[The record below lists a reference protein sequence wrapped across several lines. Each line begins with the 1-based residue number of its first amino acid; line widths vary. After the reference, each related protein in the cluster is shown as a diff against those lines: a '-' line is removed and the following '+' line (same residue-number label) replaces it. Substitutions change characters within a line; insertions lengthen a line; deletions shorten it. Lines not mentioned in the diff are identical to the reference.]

1 MVRELRLTELR
12 ECSDKDW
19 LGSYSKPE
27 DYDEV
32 INEDTNVYLP
42 DGTLVLVYRKAAIKT
57 LVDIPDE
64 RYEYWRWV
72 SLDSHSTNRGN
83 AAGKELIDDCE
94 TRLTNAQRSFFGFAL
109 KGKYNDLTEEQVDE
123 LLAKDTAWNVYHYL
137 PKWIREDGLI
147 DAEVV
152 DPLEER
158 WRDRSSLTSQ
168 ERESLSKELI
178 RERGKWFKKWIKEM
192 WLVAPDRQAEARRA
206 WKRYVGSQTFNHCQ
220 SNVVGAIDRQAL
232 VPWARLTATTQK
244 NWEGFLNEKPFFQ
257 EVDRLFAE
265 TMPQYHEFLYNRFQ
279 EVKDPRF
286 NLFDTA
292 FTTVTINNNFR
303 TAYHRDKLN
312 CKGGMAVLSSIN
324 RGSYTGFS
332 LVFPQMRL
340 AFDIRDGD
348 FLCGDNQG
356 YIHGQ
361 LPMEDASPDAESIW
375 FVFYS
380 KERLRFVDD
389 LDCEMCRK
397 SFKRYAAEHH
407 RDKGTGR
414 PGWSGIWAEMWRSP
428 EWEAYKAEHCPE
440 ASNTNWTMT

>member
-1 MVRELRLTELR
+1 MVREIRLTELR
-12 ECSDKDW
+12 ECKDKDW
-19 LGSYSKPE
+19 LGKYSKPE

-32 INEDTNVYLP
+32 INEDANIYLP
-42 DGTLVLVYRKAAIKT
+42 DGKLVLVYRKAAIKT
-57 LVDIPDE
+57 LVNIPEE
-64 RYEYWRWV
+64 RYEYWKWV
-72 SLDSHSTNRGN
+72 SLDTHSTNRGN
-83 AAGKELIDDCE
+83 AAGSELIDGCE
-94 TRLTNAQRSFFGFAL
+94 TRLTNSQRSFFGYAQ
-109 KGKYNDLTEEQVDE
+109 KGTYNDFTEEQVRE
-123 LLAKDTAWNVYHYL
+123 VLEKDTRWNVYHYL
-137 PKWIREDGLI
+137 PKWIKEDGLV
-147 DAEVV
+147 DLEVV
-152 DPLEER
+152 EPLEEKFK
-158 WRDRSSLTSQ
+158 DRTLNST
-168 ERESLSKELI
+168 ERKQVEADLI
-178 RERGKWFKKWIKEM
+178 RERGKWFDNWVFGV
-192 WLVAPDRQAEARRA
+192 WLKADDRKAEAKRA
-206 WKRYVGSQTFNHCQ
+206 WKRYVGSQSFNRCQ

-244 NWEGFLNEKPFFQ
+244 NWAGFENEKPFFQ
-257 EVDRLFAE
+257 EVDALFKE
-265 TMPQYHEFLYNRFQ
+265 TMPEYHEFLYNRFQ

-324 RGSYTGFS
+324 RGSYTGFG

-397 SFKRYAAEHH
+397 SFKRYAAENH

-414 PGWSGIWAEMWRSP
+414 PGWSGIWAEMWKSP
-428 EWEAYKAEHCPE
+428 EWDAYKAVHCPN
-440 ASNTNWTMT
+440 ASNNNWTMT

>member
-1 MVRELRLTELR
+1 MVRQIKLSFLQ
-12 ECSDKDW
+12 ECKDKDW
-19 LGSYSKPE
+19 LGRYSTSD
-27 DYDEV
+27 DYDEL
-32 INEDTNVYLP
+32 ITEDTDVFLP
-42 DGTLVLVYRKAAIKT
+42 DGTLVLVYRKAAIKSLINIT
-57 LVDIPDE
+57 PE
-64 RYEYWRWV
+64 RYNYWRWV

-83 AAGKELIDDCE
+83 AAGSELIDDCE
-94 TRLTNAQRSFFGFAL
+94 TRLTNSQRSFFGHAL
-109 KGKYNDLTEEQVDE
+109 KGNFNEITEEE
-123 LLAKDTAWNVYHYL
+123 LDKFLAKDTNWNVYHYI
-137 PKWIREDGLI
+137 PKWIREDGLVNN
-147 DAEVV
+147 EVV
-152 DPLEER
+152 DPLEEAWKNR
-158 WRDRSSLTSQ
+158 AALSDAEAKKLSQKLTS
-168 ERESLSKELI
+168 
-178 RERGKWFKKWIKEM
+178 ERGKWFSKWVKEV
-192 WLVAPDRQAEARRA
+192 WLQAPDRKAEAKRA
-206 WKRYVGSQTFNHCQ
+206 WKRYVGAQSFNRCQ

-244 NWEGFLNEKPFFQ
+244 NWTDFEKEKPFFQ
-257 EVDRLFAE
+257 EVDALFKE
-265 TMPQYHEFLYNRFQ
+265 TMPEYHEFLYNRFK

-324 RGSYTGFS
+324 RGNYSGFA

-361 LPMEDASPDAESIW
+361 LPMEDASSDAESIW

-380 KERLRFVDD
+380 KERLRFVDS

-397 SFKRYAAEHH
+397 AFKRYAAEHH
-407 RDKGTGR
+407 KEKGTGR
-414 PGWSGIWAEMWRSP
+414 PGWAGIWPEMWRSP
-428 EWEAYKAEHCPE
+428 EWEAYKQEHCPE